1 MSAGRLRVQV
11 PSGPPF
17 SNLTAGLFP
26 RVSAPRFSCP
36 DYRNNR
42 GTSARSVA
50 ATCPAWN
57 REIAG
62 AIPAALTIL
71 SMLPW
76 SNLSGIRLLSGSMQ
90 VRILPAA
97 PLPDSVKVARRPV
110 KPCGVGA
117 SPTLAA
123 NFWKAGRYKLAAPVS
138 KTGSASPRSEH
149 YRRLPPPSRSS
160 KAERPVDNR

>member
-1 MSAGRLRVQV
+1 MIRLPVCKTGVFKQAGSDDWSITSTSHHFGLVAWDREAAGGNPVI
-11 PSGPPF
+11 PTI
-17 SNLTAGLFP
+17 SNL
-26 RVSAPRFSCP
+26 
-36 DYRNNR
+36 
-42 GTSARSVA
+42 
-50 ATCPAWN
+50 
-57 REIAG
+57 
-62 AIPAALTIL
+62 L
-71 SMLPW
+71 SW
-76 SNLSGIRLLSGSMQ
+76 SKISGSRLLSGIMQ

-149 YRRLPPPSRSS
+149 YRRLPP
-160 KAERPVDNR
+160 RPVAQKQSTRLITGRRRSVTCQDDHFPE